1 MFVVAQGAERT
12 SWRAI
17 RRRSCSGTRA
27 GCRWRRAEEAAAAV
41 VGVDERQVR
50 LDRLADSERAVA
62 SSSPKST
69 LTNVVAPWRRAP
81 MDATP

>member
-1 MFVVAQGAERT
+1 MFVVAQGAEGRPGEP
-12 SWRAI
+12 
-17 RRRSCSGTRA
+17 SGVDRVQALGPDA
-27 GCRWRRAEEAAAAV
+27 GGVGFEAAAAV
-41 VGVDERQVR
+41 VGVDERQYVSI
-50 LDRLADSERAVA
+50 DWPDSERAVA